1 VYMVNSSV
9 LLDPFAKLLKATT
22 NFVMSICLSFCP
34 HGTTRLLLDGFSLNL
49 IHECFSKIC

>member
-1 VYMVNSSV
+1 MYMVNSSV